1 MFTPVRFPAKV
12 ESLVSFVEETNP
24 SQLIEATLEKL
35 RGGTNNLDL
44 LRAAALAVVRST
56 ELPPN
61 HHGGPVHPICGIHGT
76 YPTSRRLAG
85 ELSYIPI
92 VQHITLCNNHVNSP
106 QMGPY
111 IIPEI
116 PALEG
121 DGSLIGSYHL
131 GDSQSF
137 GNRSSSNGA
146 RDPATLTKDA
156 FFQSLQARKPTSA
169 EHYYLWL
176 LEHGTHGEAL
186 DALLPA
192 SISRNAMDDH
202 YFIYPMFTVR
212 ALDVLG
218 WEWASA
224 LMRPVVRFQSR
235 HPYSIDVEHP
245 QDFGELE
252 QLVEDYRLDIGPLA
266 IKTSSRETEAIAQLS
281 DEIGS
286 STNYY
291 DTPEMIAK
299 ALGNGL
305 SLEGTGEALSIGASK
320 TFLRTIYGNPMDS
333 HLHTGANARRYLV
346 NMDGVS
352 QRHKVLALL
361 SGITGPECI
370 LGQVKLDEG
379 VKNSSASIPNPTQGS
394 LLEAVTDSIESLP
407 FVDWRA
413 SNIGSVE
420 APQEITRTI
429 GLARLYA
436 EKRYDPLVFFNRMAE
451 LIYRDDFTELH
462 GIKHHQALFDEFYA
476 TREPY
481 RWDHLV
487 AAAKSAA
494 IVCAGKE
501 QSIFHHTKE
510 LLKV

>member
-1 MFTPVRFPAKV
+1 MFTSIQFPATV
-12 ESLVSFVEETNP
+12 EPLVRFVEETNP
-24 SQLIEATLEKL
+24 SQIIEATLEKL
-35 RGGTNNLDL
+35 RGGTSNLDL

-61 HHGGPVHPICGIHGT
+61 HHGGPVHPICGIHAT
-76 YPTSRRLAG
+76 YHTSLRLEG

-92 VQHITLCNNHVNSP
+92 VQHITLCNNHINSP

-111 IIPEI
+111 IMPEI
-116 PALEG
+116 SALEG

-131 GDSQSF
+131 GDSEYLGSRPTTD
-137 GNRSSSNGA
+137 GNGDA
-146 RDPATLTKDA
+146 VALTKDA
-156 FFQSLQARKPTSA
+156 FFQSLQARKPSSA

-176 LEHGTHGEAL
+176 LENVSPGEAL
-186 DALLPA
+186 DALLTA

-212 ALDVLG
+212 ALDILG
-218 WEWASA
+218 WEWAPV

-245 QDFGELE
+245 QDFGVLE
-252 QLVEDYRLDIGPLA
+252 QLVEEHRLDSGPLT
-266 IKTSSRETEAIAQLS
+266 IKTSSRETEAIGSLA

-286 STNYY
+286 ATNYY

-299 ALGNGL
+299 AMGNGL

-320 TFLRTIYGNPMDS
+320 AFLRTIYGNPMDS
-333 HLHTGANARRYLV
+333 HLHTGSNARRYLV
-346 NMDGVS
+346 NMEGVS

-370 LGQVKLDEG
+370 LGQSKLDEG
-379 VKNSSASIPNPTQGS
+379 VKNASASIPNPTQGS
-394 LLEAVTDSIESLP
+394 LLDAVAESIESLP

-436 EKRYDPLVFFNRMAE
+436 EKRYDPLVFFNRMTE

-462 GIKHHQALFDEFYA
+462 AIKHHQAIFDEFYA

-487 AAAKSAA
+487 SAAKSAA

-501 QSIFHHTKE
+501 QTIFHHTRE
-510 LLKV
+510 LLRV